1 MEGDNLN
8 LKVTKPTQRQP
19 SPMGKKIDSGFK
31 KKMTNAG
38 VNVNSIKEEANFK
51 DQKALKKQIFSLPKM
66 ETLVMSDDYLSG
78 IYNKLKEE
86 GQFKFGY
93 HWNESIMNSM
103 FNDYVLNDSG
113 YLQKYKNT
121 QTYNKKRRGEEG
133 VEELEKEL
141 QTRVDDLKDKEGTKT
156 PTRDKKMA
164 DINTSSKEK
173 KEDKME
179 KVAENAIAEE
189 MKNLTANLE
198 QDEKEMN
205 ELFGF
210 GNPAAPLT
218 THKASK
224 NDTYFVDKKNNTAV
238 GVISQNL
245 TPQQNQETAQQFV
258 DQTKYERMPWYVAVQ
273 KQVKGVPPQVTD
285 GSIQDFQQDVQK
297 YAGIP
302 AIQEEGVDE
311 CNCADAKPVRNPN
324 DPMASFS
331 KLGEMNNNSVVL
343 KAANELAKVST
354 NLNDMLMKLKTI
366 LTKYNITNDDD
377 KQNIISKAAMLVKK
391 KNEIPM
397 GNVAEN
403 MDNVMETDGTSS
415 GQFAAALDSEKTVAD
430 PIEDSTYDNDKIYQN
445 ETTTSASSGQFS
457 GPAIWAKNPNS
468 SRFAHK
474 PAWKGGEIL
483 AESKDY
489 LTNPDMF
496 KKYVSLVEAVTTVEK
511 VLNECE
517 MSENNAKED
526 AINLLKR
533 LDREITNQPEIGKL
547 PEVQELIAHLTQVS
561 QQPLP
566 QRVKSAP
573 QPVRGDSTNQWK
585 QQPQPM
591 PEHHLHTKQDRI
603 DFILQHT
610 YDDAS
615 DSAKYSLDQLNGMS
629 DADVEKLYLDTEHK
643 MGMNELFGLGN
654 KPEAQPIGSEK
665 PMQNKFAT
673 NVAGYKNLVIN
684 ALRHIPSG
692 DKIIGAL
699 DKVYD
704 QYLVKLMG
712 QGLSP
717 EQTAQAIQKSY
728 MGLAE
733 SYSKN
738 FVNAMKTDLKDTR
751 DGGQNV
757 NGMSAKELEDKE
769 NLFKGG
775 AINEKAES
783 KSQQRF
789 MGMVHAAQ
797 KGELKNPSAKV
808 AKAAAEMSD
817 KDAEDFASTKHKGLP
832 NHVKKHKKEKVEEN
846 MVNPQGG
853 ENIFTKIAEL
863 IFPDNGKSPEENGAL
878 GQKFYND
885 FMKNVS
891 PEKAYQMLYDKFK
904 EKHLA
909 ESGSA
914 FNEEAYKQFFRN
926 KLKSSGKSLKNMSP
940 EEKKNFF
947 GMVDR
952 EFQNEGGNMHKWSAS
967 PSADNDE
974 SKLTSF
980 EYFVESYHNGNFSQA
995 KKMLQDIKAAG
1006 QVRELRL
1013 YLDEM
1018 GQDEVKDWAFDNLS
1032 ENWHV
1037 KDAVHPSKK
1046 GMFKGKTQAE
1056 LHKELT
1062 SAKERG
1068 DTTKQKEI
1076 NFALRAKHNW
1086 GKVQEESMLDDK
1098 PDSMARTMDSDEL
1111 NTSGKPMGG
1120 GSSAPVAEN
1129 DVETDDVQTQDQNQG
1144 DRQDKEAIA
1153 DAAKFREFLMSK
1165 YGVNSVAELSPAQKR
1180 QVMKDIE
1187 ANKKPEVSAEPTTDM
1202 KGLDLKNF
1210 AATDAQKAAFK
1221 SRDNKQLGYLAQ
1233 HDNEVNSLQDYLALE
1248 KAYGEEHGERMF
1260 HPMAILASIESLPD
1274 EEKVQYSHI
1283 ENVLRGQLN
1292 RTPQKMEESK
1302 EKWEQGA
1309 VEHPGALHKKLGIPS
1324 DQKIPME
1331 TINNEIAKLD
1341 KKYGKDEEMSAD
1353 DRHFKKM
1360 LTLAKTFKKQESMN
1374 EERKT
1379 PSMLNLDKVHKET
1392 VALTQKD
1399 MANADALKQAK
1410 VYPNPDEFYI
1420 EQDKDKIQEFKTGQE
1435 LEAEALKKMEEKK
1448 ALENV
1453 GNSTNENGKEIP
1465 KRNLTKEEKLKL
1477 AMDRGDGMH
1486 NIVYDNKPSDKFE
1499 KRLEKDMGE
1508 DQYKL
1513 RQEKMKYRE
1522 PMPQYNKDT
1531 QPTESGEKKEQNDKF
1546 KVGYN
1551 EAYTGKYTDGFG
1563 VTRLVEFQL
1572 ENTEE
1577 VASINEGYKLTI
1589 EGLGNKY
1596 NNRVT
1601 ESVLFPHVTKF
1612 DFYLIENKVVRVK
1625 SENKSSLNEAMN
1637 DKMKHLMNYDSRDF
1651 VNSKKSVKF

>member
-31 KKMTNAG
+31 NKMTKAG
-38 VNVNSIKEEANFK
+38 VNVNSIKEEAK
-51 DQKALKKQIFSLPKM
+51 KSGDEKSLKKKIFSLPKM
-66 ETLVMSDDYLSG
+66 ETLVMTDDYLSG
-78 IYNKLKEE
+78 IFNKLKVDAQETY
-86 GQFKFGY
+86 GY
-93 HWNESIMNSM
+93 HWNETIMNIL
-103 FNDYVLNDSG
+103 FNEYVLNDSG

-121 QTYNKKRRGEEG
+121 KTYNKKRRGEEG

-141 QTRVDDLKDKEGTKT
+141 QDKVDDVKDKEGETT
-156 PTRDKKMA
+156 PTRDTKVSDVATNKDNLDNFKKEL
-164 DINTSSKEK
+164 DKEK
-173 KEDKME
+173 QSDKME
-179 KVAENAIAEE
+179 KVAENAVAEE

-198 QDEKEMN
+198 QEEKEMN

-210 GNPAAPLT
+210 NKPVAPLT

-224 NDTYFVDKKNNTAV
+224 NDTYFVDKRNNTAV

-258 DQTKYERMPWYVAVQ
+258 DQTKYDRMPWYVAIQ
-273 KQVKGVPPQVTD
+273 KQVKGVPPQVSD

-297 YAGIP
+297 YGSVQPI
-302 AIQEEGVDE
+302 GV
-311 CNCADAKPVRNPN
+311 R
-324 DPMASFS
+324 
-331 KLGEMNNNSVVL
+331 
-343 KAANELAKVST
+343 
-354 NLNDMLMKLKTI
+354 
-366 LTKYNITNDDD
+366 
-377 KQNIISKAAMLVKK
+377 
-391 KNEIPM
+391 
-397 GNVAEN
+397 EN

-457 GPAIWAKNPNS
+457 GPAIWAKNPNN
-468 SRFAHK
+468 SRWAHK
-474 PAWKGGEIL
+474 PAWHGGEIL
-483 AESKDY
+483 AESKEY
-489 LTNPDMF
+489 LTNPEMF
-496 KKYVSLVEAVTTVEK
+496 KKYVKLVEAVTAVEK
-511 VLNECE
+511 ILNECE
-517 MSENNAKED
+517 MHENSAKED
-526 AINLLKR
+526 ALNILKR
-533 LDREITNQPEIGKL
+533 LDRELTNQPELAQMPEFQELVTHYQQISQQ
-547 PEVQELIAHLTQVS
+547 PEVQK
-561 QQPLP
+561 
-566 QRVKSAP
+566 VKSAP
-573 QPVRGDSTNQWK
+573 QPVRGDATSQWK

-591 PEHHLHTKQDRI
+591 GEHHLHTKQDRI

-615 DSAKYSLDQLNGMS
+615 DSAKYSIDQLNGMS

-643 MGMNELFGLGN
+643 IGMNELFGLGN

-665 PMQNKFAT
+665 PMDNKFAT
-673 NVAGYKNLVIN
+673 NLAGYKNLVIN
-684 ALRHIPSG
+684 ALRQIPSG

-699 DKVYD
+699 DRVYD

-738 FVNAMKTDLKDTR
+738 FVDSMKTDLKDTR
-751 DGGQNV
+751 DGGKDV
-757 NGMSAKELEDKE
+757 GAMSPKELEDKE

-775 AINEKAES
+775 AINEKSES

-789 MGMVHAAQ
+789 MGMVHATQ

-846 MVNPQGG
+846 MINPQ
-853 ENIFTKIAEL
+853 EDIFAKIAEL
-863 IFPDNGKSPEENGAL
+863 AIPDSGKNPEELSAL

-885 FMKNVS
+885 FMRNVT
-891 PEKAYQMLYDKFK
+891 PEKAYEMLYAKLK
-904 EKHLA
+904 PQTNLGET
-909 ESGSA
+909 EQP
-914 FNEEAYKQFFRN
+914 FNEEAYKQFFKN
-926 KLKSSGKSLKNMSP
+926 KLKSSGKSLKGMSP

-967 PSADNDE
+967 PAADNDE

-995 KKMLQDIKAAG
+995 KKMLQDIKSAG

-1018 GQDEVKDWAFDNLS
+1018 GQEEVKDWAFDNLS

-1056 LHKELT
+1056 LHKEL
-1062 SAKERG
+1062 SGAKKRG
-1068 DTTKQKEI
+1068 DTTKEKEV

-1086 GKVQEESMLDDK
+1086 GKVDEESMLDDK

-1129 DVETDDVQTQDQNQG
+1129 EIETDDVQTQDQNQG

-1165 YGVNSVAELSPAQKR
+1165 YGVSSVAELSPAQKR

-1187 ANKKPEVSAEPTTDM
+1187 ANKKPEVSSEPAVDT
-1202 KGLDLKNF
+1202 KGMDLKNF

-1221 SRDNKQLGYLAQ
+1221 SRDNKQLGFLAQ

-1260 HPMAILASIESLPD
+1260 HPMAILASIETLPD
-1274 EEKVQYSHI
+1274 EEKAQYAHI
-1283 ENVLRGQLN
+1283 ENVLRGQL
-1292 RTPQKMEESK
+1292 KESK
-1302 EKWEQGA
+1302 ENKN
-1309 VEHPGALHKKLGIPS
+1309 KKI
-1324 DQKIPME
+1324 
-1331 TINNEIAKLD
+1331 
-1341 KKYGKDEEMSAD
+1341 MS
-1353 DRHFKKM
+1353 
-1360 LTLAKTFKKQESMN
+1360 

-1392 VALTQKD
+1392 AELTQKD
-1399 MANADALKQAK
+1399 MATADALKQAK

-1420 EQDKDKIQEFKTGQE
+1420 EQDNDKIQEFKTGAE

-1531 QPTESGEKKEQNDKF
+1531 QPTESGEKKEQDDKF

-1563 VTRLVEFQL
+1563 ATRLVEFQL

-1577 VASINEGYKLTI
+1577 VSSINEGHKLSI

-1612 DFYLIENKVVRVK
+1612 DFYLVENKVVRVK
-1625 SENKSSLNEAMN
+1625 SENKSSLNEAMSE
-1637 DKMKHLMNYDSRDF
+1637 KMKHLMNYDSRDF